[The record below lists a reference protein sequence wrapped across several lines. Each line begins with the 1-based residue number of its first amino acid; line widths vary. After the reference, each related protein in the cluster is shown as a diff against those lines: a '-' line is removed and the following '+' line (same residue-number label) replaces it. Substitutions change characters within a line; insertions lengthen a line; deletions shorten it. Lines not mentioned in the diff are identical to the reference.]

1 MSVERRSVQVFNVET
16 RIQNDSIAL
25 YVINRSGG
33 ESIDELPFEVGKE
46 LTAVDSV
53 QANLSTKIKLLAYRF
68 WYQDGKFSLIKEYL
82 GETEGPKLDDL
93 TDSVMM
99 DEADLAELYRKID
112 YLVEIADELM
122 PVGKRNIFRYKS
134 IFEQVRR
141 AVGAGFTPEEIMS
154 EKDRILKNSINQA
167 EQFRVK
173 ERIGIMR
180 RAGVSDRGI
189 SEKLGINLVEVRK
202 ATFELI
208 SMREISPGIRTRG
221 KNLEFE
227 AFCDQVK
234 SLRSHSYTNV
244 EIADELSCSVRKV
257 NRAIRRLIMRNEVEP
272 RFRSRR
278 QIRRKREA
286 IRIQNQIAEL
296 WNNTDLTGQQIAAM
310 LGILMIVPILI
321 IWIIAVF
328 IQHNIQHK
336 HLK

>member
-1 MSVERRSVQVFNVET
+1 MN
-16 RIQNDSIAL
+16 
-25 YVINRSGG
+25 
-33 ESIDELPFEVGKE
+33 
-46 LTAVDSV
+46 
-53 QANLSTKIKLLAYRF
+53 QAENLSQSLLNLSIF
-68 WYQDGKFSLIKEYL
+68 
-82 GETEGPKLDDL
+82 
-93 TDSVMM
+93 
-99 DEADLAELYRKID
+99 
-112 YLVEIADELM
+112 ADEELL
-122 PVGKRNIFRYKS
+122 KF
-134 IFEQVRR
+134 Q
-141 AVGAGFTPEEIMS
+141 T
-154 EKDRILKNSINQA
+154 DLKNSINQA

-310 LGILMIVPILI
+310 LGISMDSLRYNLWVLHGTGKAVKKTEVYLTEKKKEKLRQVLNQITLNPQDKPLS
-321 IWIIAVF
+321 IWKINEIYF
-328 IQHNIQHK
+328 PNTDLRTLRRLCEEISEEQEP
-336 HLK
+336 HLLEK